1 MISKKNKIFVAG
13 HNGLIGSSIVRKL
26 KENSYNNILTVNK
39 KKLDLTNQNMVFKF
53 LKKEKPKFIFI
64 AAAKVGGIFSNI
76 NYGANFLYENL
87 CIQSN
92 LIHGAYKAGI
102 KNLIFLGTSCVYPKF
117 SKQPMKE
124 KYLLNGPLEE
134 TNEAYAIAKIAG
146 IKLCETYNK
155 QYGTNYKCLMPSNVF
170 GPNDNYHKLHSHF
183 LAALIKKIH
192 SIKKLKLKILKIWG
206 NGKSKRE
213 VIFVDDVADACI
225 FFMNKKVKENY
236 LNIGTGKDYS
246 ISQYAKKII
255 NIIAPDQKIK
265 IIYDKNK
272 PNGVP
277 RKLLDVNLA
286 KKYGWKFKTRFE
298 DAIKITYTNFVNKK
312 N

>member
-1 MISKKNKIFVAG
+1 
-13 HNGLIGSSIVRKL
+13 
-26 KENSYNNILTVNK
+26 
-39 KKLDLTNQNMVFKF
+39 
-53 LKKEKPKFIFI
+53 
-64 AAAKVGGIFSNI
+64 
-76 NYGANFLYENL
+76 
-87 CIQSN
+87 
-92 LIHGAYKAGI
+92 
-102 KNLIFLGTSCVYPKF
+102 
-117 SKQPMKE
+117 
-124 KYLLNGPLEE
+124 
-134 TNEAYAIAKIAG
+134 
-146 IKLCETYNK
+146 
-155 QYGTNYKCLMPSNVF
+155 MPSNVF

>member
-298 DAIKITYTNFVNKK
+298 DAIKITYTNFVNKR

>member
-26 KENSYNNILTVNK
+26 KENSYNNILTVSK
-39 KKLDLTNQNMVFKF
+39 KKLDLTNQNLVFKF

-146 IKLCETYNK
+146 IKLCETYNR